1 MSLLTAARNQERVI
15 VTLDTDFGELLARG
29 GDALP
34 SVILIRRA
42 DHQPGAIADV
52 IVNVIASSEV
62 ALLEGALAVGPCACA
77 CSRWRPESRVG
88 GGSLLE

>member
-1 MSLLTAARNQERVI
+1 MVGATDVAVLIAARNQERVI

-29 GDALP
+29 GAALP

-52 IVNVIASSEV
+52 IVDVIASSEV
-62 ALLEGALAVGPCACA
+62 ALLEGALAVVGE
-77 CSRWRPESRVG
+77 RTVRLRV
-88 GGSLLE
+88 LPLAT